1 MVKFGKISGSVALD
15 SFRELDDFIKNK
27 KEQAK
32 KEIAEFIEDSLVK
45 DIFEVHQEFTNLPR
59 RGSRYDDILKRGNW
73 FNIIDIIKS
82 LITSIENP
90 NIKGIN
96 IEETSKL
103 IRSSES
109 ENYGNINSINNLLLN
124 LSKEM
129 ISYDIK
135 NKCLVFNTAEFIS
148 VNIKEKYRETFVSEY
163 NLSFQLDEDGKVFT
177 NGIKLLKFSK
187 FSSVGSIIEN
197 ADDPLVFQ
205 FLKYISGIITVED
218 LASTILVEIETEVS
232 EVVSRWAT
240 NITEENLYFHLFPAD
255 FYSKK
260 QIINFLVENEYNFK
274 TLRGRG
280 FFNALYNS
288 NSQNNNYL
296 RTILDESFNIK
307 NIKDDI
313 FFSFLGD
320 EREDIVQGY
329 SELNSE
335 DKKKIIFSKLN
346 EFQPFKENNSYD
358 IDLLKI
364 FGDDETLSFI
374 KNTYKFLIN
383 KLKSDIPIKEG
394 EENCLLVDLNG
405 QTKYVKFYEDIF
417 SNHTY
422 KLSESQLS
430 EFKSELIPILEEIQD
445 KIYIFYNKNRRL
457 CFDSQMSIKDVLQI
471 IDVRNSYIFSNLFN
485 ILDWYPKKLKFIT
498 DFLEPGDFVKS
509 VEKFTFINKMNE
521 SENCDISV
529 IFISEGE
536 QNCIHENDNYY
547 TPTKDWV
554 FKRYVQLSAMIK
566 RKITNGLLVSECCT
580 ENFEEKQKFLDIVLS
595 YNTNMPIYE
604 LEIKE

>member
-1 MVKFGKISGSVALD
+1 MVKIGKISGSVALD

-27 KEQAK
+27 REQAK
-32 KEIAEFIEDSLVK
+32 KEIVEFIEESLVK

-82 LITSIENP
+82 LITSLESP

-109 ENYGNINSINNLLLN
+109 DSYGNINSINNLLLN

-135 NKCLVFNTAEFIS
+135 NKRLVFNTAEFIS
-148 VNIKEKYRETFVSEY
+148 VNGSEY

-205 FLKYISGIITVED
+205 FLKYIAGIITVEA
-218 LASTILVEIETEVS
+218 LALTILEEIENEVS
-232 EVVSRWAT
+232 EVVSRWTT
-240 NITEENLYFHLFPAD
+240 NITDETLDFHLFPAD
-255 FYSKK
+255 FYSKE
-260 QIINFLVENEYNFK
+260 QIIDFLVNKEENFK
-274 TLRGRG
+274 TFRSRG
-280 FFNALYNS
+280 FFNKLYDS
-288 NSQNNNYL
+288 NSKKNNYL
-296 RTILDESFNIK
+296 RLILDESFNIN

-313 FFSFLGD
+313 FFSFLRD
-320 EREDIVQGY
+320 ERIDIIQGY

-374 KNTYKFLIN
+374 KSTCKFLIN

-430 EFKSELIPILEEIQD
+430 EFKSELIPLLEEIQD

-580 ENFEEKQKFLDIVLS
+580 ENFEEKQKFLDIVFS

>member
-1 MVKFGKISGSVALD
+1 MVKIGKISGSVALD

-45 DIFEVHQEFTNLPR
+45 DIFEVYQEFTNLPSR
-59 RGSRYDDILKRGNW
+59 ASRYDDILKRGNW

-82 LITSIENP
+82 LITSMEKP

-109 ENYGNINSINNLLLN
+109 ESYGNINSINNLLIN
-124 LSKEM
+124 LSKKM
-129 ISYDIK
+129 IVYDIK

-148 VNIKEKYRETFVSEY
+148 VNGSEY

-205 FLKYISGIITVED
+205 FLKYIAGIITVEA
-218 LASTILVEIETEVS
+218 LALTILEEIENEVS
-232 EVVSRWAT
+232 EVVSRWTT
-240 NITEENLYFHLFPAD
+240 NITDETLDFHLFPAD
-255 FYSKK
+255 FYSKE
-260 QIINFLVENEYNFK
+260 QIIDFLVNKEENFK
-274 TLRGRG
+274 TFRARG
-280 FFNALYNS
+280 FFNKLYDS
-288 NSQNNNYL
+288 NSKKNNYL
-296 RTILDESFNIK
+296 RLILDESFNIN

-313 FFSFLGD
+313 FFSFLRD
-320 EREDIVQGY
+320 ERIDIIQGY
-329 SELNSE
+329 AELSSE

-346 EFQPFKENNSYD
+346 EFQAFKENNSYD
-358 IDLLKI
+358 IDLLKF
-364 FGDDETLSFI
+364 FGNYETLRFI

-383 KLKSDIPIKEG
+383 KLKSDIPIKVK
-394 EENCLLVDLNG
+394 EEDCLLVELDG
-405 QTKYVKFYEDIF
+405 DTKYVRFHEDIF
-417 SNHTY
+417 SNHIY

-430 EFKSELIPILEEIQD
+430 EFKSELIPLLEEVED
-445 KIYIFYNKNRRL
+445 KIYIFYNKNKRL
-457 CFDSQMSIKDVLQI
+457 CFDSQMSTKDVLQA

-485 ILDWYPKKLKFIT
+485 ILEWYPPKLRFIS
-498 DFLEPGDFVKS
+498 DFLEPDDFVKS
-509 VEKFTFINKMNE
+509 VEKFTFINKMNK
-521 SENCDISV
+521 SGNCDISV
-529 IFISEGE
+529 IFLSEGE

-554 FKRYVQLSAMIK
+554 FKRYAQLEAMIK
-566 RKITNGLLVSECCT
+566 RKTTNGVLISECCT
-580 ENFEEKQKFLDIVLS
+580 ENFEEKQNFLDMVLS